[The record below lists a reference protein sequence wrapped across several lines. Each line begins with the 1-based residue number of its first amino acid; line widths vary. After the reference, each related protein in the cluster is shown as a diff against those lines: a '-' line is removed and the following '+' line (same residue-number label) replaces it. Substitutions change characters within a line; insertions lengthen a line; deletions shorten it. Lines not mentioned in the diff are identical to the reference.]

1 MPLWTPLCLNHVGF
15 FCDFHPQ
22 PQPRCTRILPPTVF
36 YPLKQH
42 SHLHTT
48 RTIVPLQTPSLI
60 SITTILDI
68 IEMTTSLPT
77 DTLPVPIPDFI
88 NSPSPEAPWPNGC
101 IFHYDGLQDDISCT
115 NSPATTLYYTEMS
128 DEELRKREEFHAA
141 RAAKTAAR
149 EAAVAAELAEA
160 ALATALKKL
169 QLKKKKRRQKKVIA
183 EVTALPKADEDG
195 AVQAL

>member
-1 MPLWTPLCLNHVGF
+1 
-15 FCDFHPQ
+15 
-22 PQPRCTRILPPTVF
+22 
-36 YPLKQH
+36 
-42 SHLHTT
+42 
-48 RTIVPLQTPSLI
+48 
-60 SITTILDI
+60 
-68 IEMTTSLPT
+68 
-77 DTLPVPIPDFI
+77 
-88 NSPSPEAPWPNGC
+88 
-101 IFHYDGLQDDISCT
+101 
-115 NSPATTLYYTEMS
+115 MS

-141 RAAKTAAR
+141 RAVKTAAR